1 MGDDD
6 IQRRDRTGSSD
17 VDMPVFRFAEVLLN
31 YAEAKAELSTLT
43 QNDIDISIKRLRDRV
58 EMPNLTFRA
67 TVL

>member
-1 MGDDD
+1 
-6 IQRRDRTGSSD
+6 
-17 VDMPVFRFAEVLLN
+17 MPVFRFAEVLLN
-31 YAEAKAELSTLT
+31 YAEAKAELGTLT